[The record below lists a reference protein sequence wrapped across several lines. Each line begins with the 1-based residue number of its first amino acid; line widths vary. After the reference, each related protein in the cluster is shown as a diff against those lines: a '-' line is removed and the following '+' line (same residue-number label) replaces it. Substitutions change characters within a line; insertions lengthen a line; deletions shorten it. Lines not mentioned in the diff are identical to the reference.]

1 MKQIFIF
8 LVILFSLTPTVYSQ
22 NAPLKLGAER
32 MDVVT
37 RLLKGKRVGLV
48 VNQTSILEKRQIHL
62 LDALVAEGIDVKKV
76 FAPEHG
82 FRGTGDANHSQKTV
96 FMVKRHVDTLAC
108 SCKIV
113 RFSYLYGST
122 GYSSF
127 PSDLMIGSDPGRV
140 CTGDNW
146 AGRGDKIDIVTADVL
161 DRVDDLLGKSVA
173 DVCDHGILLE
183 RLIVFILRKV

>member
-1 MKQIFIF
+1 MKQILIF
-8 LVILFSLTPTVYSQ
+8 LFLLYCLTPRVYSQ

-37 RLLKGKRVGLV
+37 RLLKGKRIGLV

-62 LDALVAEGIDVKKV
+62 LDALVAEGVDVKKV

-113 RFSYLYGST
+113 RFSHLDGST

-140 CTGDNW
+140 CTGDNG
-146 AGRGDKIDIVTADVL
+146 AGRVDKIDIVAADIL
-161 DRVDDLLGKSVA
+161 DRVDDLLGKGVA

-183 RLIVFILRKV
+183 RLIVFILRKA